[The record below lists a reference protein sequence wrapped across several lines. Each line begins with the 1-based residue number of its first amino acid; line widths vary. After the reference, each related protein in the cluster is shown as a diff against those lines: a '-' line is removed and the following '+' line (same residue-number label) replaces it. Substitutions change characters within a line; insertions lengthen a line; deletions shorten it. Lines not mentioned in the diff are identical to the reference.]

1 MSALSKNKSSQQ
13 AKKAES
19 LILGKEMSA
28 LLGSS
33 PLLRRRLPVKG
44 ASTGVRKGPGSQLT
58 VTEEDSTIAKSTMMK
73 KKEYKTNFKSVE
85 QSNNNRLSVR
95 AGSTSLYQEMGT
107 HPKES
112 SQPTPS
118 QLTHHMTRKISI
130 EPMRDQNGI
139 PHSTKGKSSH
149 LLKPEVSD

>member
-44 ASTGVRKGPGSQLT
+44 ASTGVRKGPGSQLNN
-58 VTEEDSTIAKSTMMK
+58 EDSTIAKSTLMK
-73 KKEYKTNFKSVE
+73 KNEYKTTFKSVE

-112 SQPTPS
+112 SHPTPS

-139 PHSTKGKSSH
+139 PHSTKGKAAIF
-149 LLKPEVSD
+149 